1 MVASPRRMKPEQWM
15 PVGVTALEESALEV
29 VRSAGHRSVIA
40 GPGAGKT
47 ELLAQRAAFLL
58 QTGASRSPRR
68 ILAISFKRDA
78 AANLMARVRAR
89 CHPRQAERLD
99 SITFSAFAKSLV
111 DRFGQALPQAWR
123 PTPDYQILIPRK
135 GFYSNFLSD
144 LREVPPEVGTV
155 EDIGT
160 ISHKSFERDFVLAD
174 PLQEDGFEGPTP
186 GQWAAECFWMA
197 SLHGEESSQLTFEML
212 ARLAELLVRL
222 NPQIRDA
229 LRVTHSHVF
238 MDEFQDTTS
247 EQYDLARAIFLG
259 SDTEITVVG
268 DNKQQIMRW
277 AGAMRDPF
285 VAFERD
291 FGAQRVPLLNNYRS
305 SSDLVEMQTV
315 LARALDPQAVGP
327 VSMAPMVRTVGTCEV
342 WNFTTA
348 EREAQGLA
356 EFVSRVIRDEAL
368 DPGEVAILVRQLPQ
382 NYFSDLEP
390 AFASR
395 DLSLFN
401 AAGKIGEIALQDLLT
416 EEASRWIIDVLRLA
430 MVTDA
435 RRHWISSQMTLRRLW
450 GGSSEDERAQAV
462 LARDL
467 DAFVTQL
474 RGRHAGPPASMSIA
488 ASLIGEI
495 ADFLGRERMAA
506 AVPSYEQGGWL
517 EEVLRCIACHLHQ
530 CSEGG
535 QGWKD
540 ALDVYEGV
548 GATPLMTIHKSKGLE
563 YHTVIFVGLD
573 DQAWWNFSKD
583 EHEAKASLFV
593 AFTRAKQRVIF
604 TYCPERGQRTDIAA
618 LYKLLQEAGVRSR
631 DVA

>member
-1 MVASPRRMKPEQWM
+1 MKPEQWM
-15 PVGVTALEESALEV
+15 PVGVAALEESALEV

-89 CHPRQAERLD
+89 CHPRQADRLD
-99 SITFSAFAKSLV
+99 SMTFSAFAKSLL
-111 DRFGQALPQAWR
+111 DRFGQGLPEAWR

-135 GFYSNFLSD
+135 GFYADFLSD
-144 LREVPPEVGTV
+144 LRKVPPEVGTV
-155 EDIGT
+155 EDISA
-160 ISHKSFERDFVLAD
+160 ILHKSFERDFVLAN
-174 PLQEDGFEGPTP
+174 PLQEEGFDAPTP
-186 GQWAAECFWMA
+186 GQWAAECFWLTA
-197 SLHGEESSQLTFEML
+197 LHVYKPSQLTFEML
-212 ARLAELLVRL
+212 TRLAELLVRV
-222 NPQIRDA
+222 NPQIRSA
-229 LRVTHSHVF
+229 LQVTYSHVF
-238 MDEFQDTTS
+238 LDEFQDTTR
-247 EQYDLARAIFLG
+247 EQYDLVRAIFLG
-259 SDTEITVVG
+259 SESEITAVG

-285 VAFERD
+285 AAFEQD
-291 FGAQRVPLLNNYRS
+291 FGAQRVPLSNNYRS
-305 SSDLVEMQTV
+305 SSNLVQMQAV
-315 LARALDPQAVGP
+315 LARALDPRAVTP
-327 VSMAPMVRTVGTCEV
+327 VPMASLVRTVGTCEL
-342 WNFTTA
+342 WNFTKA
-348 EREAQGLA
+348 EEEAQGLA
-356 EFVSRVIRDEAL
+356 DFVSRVTRDEAL
-368 DPGEVAILVRQLPQ
+368 DPDEVVILVRQLPQ
-382 NYFSDLEP
+382 NYLAELEP
-390 AFASR
+390 AFGSR
-395 DLSLFN
+395 GLRLFN
-401 AAGKIGEIALQDLLT
+401 AAGKIGEIVLQDLLV
-416 EEASRWIIDVLRLA
+416 EDASRWIIDVLRLA

-435 RRHWISSQMTLRRLW
+435 RQYWISSQIALRRLW
-450 GGSSEDERAQAV
+450 GGSSEDERVQAL

-474 RGRHAGPPASMSIA
+474 RCRYAGPPASMDTV

-506 AVPSYEQGGWL
+506 AIPSYEQGDWL
-517 EEVLRCIACHLHQ
+517 EQVLRCIATHLHR
-530 CSEGG
+530 CSEGS

-540 ALDVYEGV
+540 ALDAYEGV

-593 AFTRAKQRVIF
+593 AFTRAKQRIIF
-604 TYCPERGQRTDIAA
+604 TYCRERGARADIAA
-618 LYKLLQEAGVRSR
+618 LYELLQEAGVPSR
-631 DVA
+631 NMT